1 MSAKFRRS
9 NSISNVRTNPITT
22 PLKSNRYGRPMLGSL
37 SEGMKQLD
45 EEDEATDK
53 MFETTLAAISK
64 RRQDDYAKMDADIE
78 ARSATEK
85 EVADEDAWMM
95 CRVFGLCAV
104 SLATAAAAS
113 TYIKGGHN
121 KKTKRRRGGAYKNK
135 KRPTRRR

>member
-53 MFETTLAAISK
+53 IYEASLAAISK
-64 RRQDDYAKMDADIE
+64 RREDAYAEMDATAE
-78 ARSATEK
+78 TRSATKQKAE
-85 EVADEDAWMM
+85 DEDAWMM
-95 CRVFGLCAV
+95 CKVFGLCATA
-104 SLATAAAAS
+104 LATAAAAS
-113 TYIKGGHN
+113 SYIKGGHN
-121 KKTKRRRGGAYKNK
+121 KKTKRRRGAYKK

>member
-9 NSISNVRTNPITT
+9 NSLSNVRTNPITT

-53 MFETTLAAISK
+53 RYETRLANIVK
-64 RRQDDYAKMDADIE
+64 RREDAYAKMDADIE
-78 ARSATEK
+78 ARSATKQEA
-85 EVADEDAWMM
+85 EDEDAWMM
-95 CRVFGLCAV
+95 CKVFGLCAV
-104 SLATAAAAS
+104 GLATAAAAS
-113 TYIKGGHN
+113 SYIKGGNN
-121 KKTKRRRGGAYKNK
+121 KKTKRRRGAYKK

>member
-9 NSISNVRTNPITT
+9 NSVSNVRTNPITT

-53 MFETTLAAISK
+53 KFETTLAAISK
-64 RRQDDYAKMDADIE
+64 RRQDDDAEMDANLE
-78 ARSATEK
+78 ASYATNQERQ
-85 EVADEDAWMM
+85 DEAAWM
-95 CRVFGLCAV
+95 CKVFGLCAV
-104 SLATAAAAS
+104 GLATAAAAS
-113 TYIKGGHN
+113 SYIKGGNN
-121 KKTKRRRGGAYKNK
+121 KKTKRRRGAYKK